1 MDNFKPSE
9 SKLAEGKD
17 FYRNTKL
24 RFLANFNISKWK
36 TNDKELRNQFD
47 AMKRVNMSGCETN
60 KIDKVKTLS
69 GMNGKLRPTAWFF
82 PLETLMKL
90 QIHNSGKT

>member
-1 MDNFKPSE
+1 MDNFKPCV

-36 TNDKELRNQFD
+36 TSGKELRN
-47 AMKRVNMSGCETN
+47 
-60 KIDKVKTLS
+60 
-69 GMNGKLRPTAWFF
+69 
-82 PLETLMKL
+82 
-90 QIHNSGKT
+90 